1 MAAEGANK
9 EMENNKIPKLET
21 SLNELVAAAGKLA
34 FEYSENSQEAYI
46 WPASHSWSLS
56 RNPRIRSIQT
66 ATFAIPP
73 SPSDRLH

>member
-21 SLNELVAAAGKLA
+21 SLSELVAAAGKLA
-34 FEYSENSQEAYI
+34 FEYSENGQEAYHLARVALVEFI
-46 WPASHSWSLS
+46 KKSAHPVDADSDFAS
-56 RNPRIRSIQT
+56 
-66 ATFAIPP
+66 PP